1 LISYVICRGAQRAS
15 DRLSKFS
22 QSKCPAN
29 SHGRP
34 AESPEWGWQRRKLS
48 RWGGSCPT
56 GLGDADPA
64 RTYPVLPDK
73 GEPLPTCSHPPPK
86 SEGVSKLIRPI
97 KPTGVFGACMRK
109 KQGSRNSPKGGLR
122 KTAADRWR
130 PSENREAPLG
140 KLRERSRSCGNVPE
154 VAATFA
160 GALTADRG
168 HGGSDHHRRSVSC
181 PPCGNTD
188 VLYRPCVVRR
198 AGFRRGVGAAT
209 CRKFGRHRDSV
220 LTDFAGINGGFGH
233 R

>member
-1 LISYVICRGAQRAS
+1 MFYVFTWEFLDPEGLNERATV
-15 DRLSKFS
+15 DQNFLK
-22 QSKCPAN
+22 AN
-29 SHGRP
+29 VQPTVTVGP
-34 AESPEWGWQRRKLS
+34 QSPEWGWQRRKLS

-56 GLGDADPA
+56 GLGGAERA

-122 KTAADRWR
+122 ETAADRWR

-160 GALTADRG
+160 GALTADPG
-168 HGGSDHHRRSVSC
+168 HGGSDHHSRSVSC
-181 PPCGNTD
+181 
-188 VLYRPCVVRR
+188 R
-198 AGFRRGVGAAT
+198 ALGA
-209 CRKFGRHRDSV
+209 S
-220 LTDFAGINGGFGH
+220 
-233 R
+233 